1 MNTVMKDKIITVI
14 KKSAIFLLTFLS
26 MILLITTTLWIIKI
40 PISIINL
47 PIEFVLSI
55 ILFII
60 VSCRIK
66 NKKNKEIDIE
76 KCMLESWKTL
86 LVSILLGTI
95 VFSVSVYCLGKIYDT
110 TQDGN
115 TYHKLAVGSM
125 KNGWNPLY
133 GSCRDYTEEDGNV
146 VTVIDGNRNY
156 LWADHY
162 AIGTEIIGAN
172 IYAFTGNIESG
183 KVSSII
189 MIYICFGI
197 TLAYLSED
205 RKMKLLRSIIVA
217 FVLSV
222 NPITVTQ
229 IGTFYVD
236 TALAMSL
243 FIMFI
248 ELFKITHSQNEN
260 KVENYKTTFKNN
272 IEEYLIL
279 GMSILI
285 CANAK
290 LTGIA
295 YSGVFCIAFYIYWLI
310 KNRKDK
316 KLLKS
321 TFIINTVFYLI
332 VLIVTI
338 AIVGASSYLMNLIK
352 HKSLFYPL
360 SGENHVENMV
370 NREIP
375 ESLSTKSHLEQF
387 LTSIFSKGKNV
398 SPAYYP
404 EQHEEPE
411 IKIPFTMTRSEL
423 KNYVIPDIR
432 MGGFGPLYSGI
443 FIISTIT
450 TIIAVIDFIK
460 NKKTNQ
466 LIPYSIIVL
475 ISIGLVLGLDGG
487 YWARYVPYVY
497 FVSIMN
503 LAYLFEKKQ
512 KSISIISY
520 IIGIIILINSLSVS
534 YSAFNGY
541 ISNSRY
547 VNSRLK
553 EFKEYSSTVQGKV
566 EIKLNEFVFQGVEY
580 NINDLGVKFKVNQNL
595 QASRD
600 GFLFKY

>member
-60 VSCRIK
+60 VNYKIK
-66 NKKNKEIDIE
+66 SRKNKELDI
-76 KCMLESWKTL
+76 KNYVIGNWKPFIA
-86 LVSILLGTI
+86 SILLGTVI
-95 VFSVSVYCLGKIYDT
+95 FGASVYCLGKIYDT
-110 TQDGN
+110 TSDGN

-133 GSCRDYTEEDGNV
+133 GSCKDYTEEDGNV
-146 VTVIDGNRNY
+146 VTVADGNRNY
-156 LWADHY
+156 LWVDHY
-162 AIGTEIIGAN
+162 AIGTEIISAN

-189 MIYICFGI
+189 MMYICFGI

-205 RKMKLLRSIIVA
+205 RKMKLFRSIIVA

-248 ELFKITHSQNEN
+248 ELFKITHAQNEN
-260 KVENYKTTFKNN
+260 KVENYKVTFTNN

-290 LTGIA
+290 LTGLA
-295 YSGVFCIAFYIYWLI
+295 YSGLFCIAFYIYWLI

-316 KLLKS
+316 NLLKS
-321 TFIINTVFYLI
+321 TFIINTLFYLI

-360 SGENHVENMV
+360 SGEDHVENMV

-487 YWARYVPYVY
+487 YWARYIPYIY
-497 FVSIMN
+497 FISIMN
-503 LAYLFEKKQ
+503 LAYLFEKTK
-512 KSISIISY
+512 KRVVIPAY
-520 IIGIIILINSLSVS
+520 IIGIIVLINSLSVTYSS
-534 YSAFNGY
+534 YNGY
-541 ISNSRY
+541 ISSSRY
-547 VNSRLK
+547 VNSKLK
-553 EFKEYSSTVQGKV
+553 EFKEYSLTVQGTV
-566 EIKLNEFVFQGVEY
+566 EVKLNEFVYQGVEY
-580 NINDLGVKFKVNQNL
+580 NINDLGVKFRVNQSI
-595 QASRD
+595 QATRD
-600 GFLFKY
+600 GFMFKY